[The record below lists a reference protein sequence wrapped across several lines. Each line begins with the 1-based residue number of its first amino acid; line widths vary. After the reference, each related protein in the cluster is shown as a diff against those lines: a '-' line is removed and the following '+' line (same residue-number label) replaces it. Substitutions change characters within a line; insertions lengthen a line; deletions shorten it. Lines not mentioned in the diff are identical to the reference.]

1 MTIYKFSVGVVLAV
15 AMVGVLGL
23 SALVFSSRDF
33 QFGVAQISPSTNGL
47 ISSAQPD
54 AADRQIQQLEPARAG
69 PRGELLE
76 IDQQIAALDTQVQGA
91 EAITNEAR
99 AAMVGAGGSSSLGR
113 CRPVPGAC
121 SSGPATPGPSRC
133 GRARPS

>member
-15 AMVGVLGL
+15 AMVAVLGL

-47 ISSAQPD
+47 ISFAQLE
-54 AADRQIQQLEPARAG
+54 AADRQIQQLESDSAG

-76 IDQQIAALDTQVQGA
+76 IPGSQSKRAGCIAPEMIPKAVPPKAAALPRLLLPQ
-91 EAITNEAR
+91 R
-99 AAMVGAGGSSSLGR
+99 
-113 CRPVPGAC
+113 
-121 SSGPATPGPSRC
+121 
-133 GRARPS
+133 